1 MRLQARSDRANTI
14 NRTTGIRM
22 NDINSIT
29 STLDLLEAHH
39 NDKDFDEMI
48 SRNKFLRECKVKGFD
63 RMKRLGLISND
74 KKPRQPRRHFT
85 DEQKREFSSRAYKL
99 RKQKTQRLQQEHQVM

>member
-1 MRLQARSDRANTI
+1 
-14 NRTTGIRM
+14 M

-48 SRNKFLRECKVKGFD
+48 SRNKFLRECKAKGFD

-74 KKPRQPRRHFT
+74 TTTRRGIRFT
-85 DEQKREFSSRAYKL
+85 DEQKKEFASRAYQL
-99 RKQKTQRLQQEHQVM
+99 RNEGLTYKEIQAELGGISEKSIREWMKKYDVSSSE

>member
-1 MRLQARSDRANTI
+1 
-14 NRTTGIRM
+14 M

-48 SRNKFLRECKVKGFD
+48 SRNKFLRECKAKGFD

-74 KKPRQPRRHFT
+74 NTTRRGIRFT
-85 DEQKREFSSRAYKL
+85 DEQKKEFASRAYQL
-99 RKQKTQRLQQEHQVM
+99 RNEGLTYKEIQTELGGLSEKSIREWMKKYDVSSSK